1 MAYAIQRKRLS
12 EQPLHVPRRQRF
24 TVPSVYTA
32 PGEPGYRP
40 AYEGAQLVDCNLV
53 LEGGAMRGQFTA
65 GVLDF
70 LMDNAFLPRA
80 AIGVSAGALN
90 GFNYVAGL
98 RGRSCYLNTK
108 YCTDWR
114 YFSMRSYA
122 LSGNAFNVE
131 YVFDR
136 IPNELEPFDFDAYE
150 HSPLSLVTVAS
161 DLVRGEASYHALT
174 DARTQMDCLRASAAM
189 PLVSKTVEIDG
200 KLLLDGGICDSIPL
214 DYSKATGA
222 AKHLVILTQ
231 DTSYVKGPNE
241 LMPLARRKYADYPLF
256 VERMEHRH
264 IDYNRAYQQVA
275 RLHDEGEIFVIRP
288 PEPVTV
294 ASMEHDPE
302 KLYRLWETGYA
313 EAQKNFKALK
323 SYLEL

>member
-1 MAYAIQRKRLS
+1 
-12 EQPLHVPRRQRF
+12 
-24 TVPSVYTA
+24 
-32 PGEPGYRP
+32 
-40 AYEGAQLVDCNLV
+40 
-53 LEGGAMRGQFTA
+53 MRGQFTA

-70 LMDNAFLPRA
+70 LMDNALLPRV

-90 GFNYVAGL
+90 GFNYAAGL

-136 IPNELEPFDFDAYE
+136 IPNELEPFDFDAYAR
-150 HSPLSLVTVAS
+150 SPLSLITVAS
-161 DLVRGEASYHALT
+161 DLARGEASYRALT
-174 DARTQMDCLRASAAM
+174 DARTQMDYLRASAAM

-200 KLLLDGGICDSIPL
+200 RQLLDGGICDSVPL
-214 DYSKATGA
+214 EYSKATGA
-222 AKHLVILTQ
+222 TRHIVILTQ
-231 DTSYVKGPNE
+231 DASYVKGPNE
-241 LMPLARRKYADYPLF
+241 LMPLARRKYAGYPRF
-256 VERMEHRH
+256 IERMENRH
-264 IDYNRAYQQVA
+264 LDYNRAYQQVA
-275 RLHDEGEIFVIRP
+275 RLHEDGEIFLIRP
-288 PEPVTV
+288 SEPVTV

-313 EAQKNFKALK
+313 EAQKSFKALQ
-323 SYLEL
+323 SYLGL